1 MSRKSYNVV
10 SIIYYQ
16 TSSPKM
22 NSRIWKVW
30 AAPRKTHIF
39 GLLGGADYV
48 KLCQSDLK
56 LNSLWVYWLYFP
68 ITLSFYCPDWVF
80 WLLTLKIYWI
90 RQSIFIFIP
99 RWIFQSTT
107 RSEPCQTS
115 KMEYFAKTVNGL
127 KLLIVFEKLHLR
139 YSRGFWII
147 LWC

>member
-22 NSRIWKVW
+22 KSRIWKVW
-30 AAPRKTHIF
+30 AAPRKTQIF
-39 GLLGGADYV
+39 ALLGGLIMWSFV
-48 KLCQSDLK
+48 NQT
-56 LNSLWVYWLYFP
+56 LNSTHFEYTDYILRLH
-68 ITLSFYCPDWVF
+68 CVF
-80 WLLTLKIYWI
+80 TAQTEFSAYSRWRYIGLGN
-90 RQSIFIFIP
+90 FIFILGS
-99 RWIFQSTT
+99 IFQSTT
-107 RSEPCQTS
+107 RSEPCQIS
-115 KMEYFAKTVNGL
+115 KMEYFAKIVNGL